1 MAKKKPRRLPEIPAS
16 ARLWFEEITDPVE
29 LAEYERR
36 SKEALVAPG
45 VGDRPLSVRTILAF
59 TDHLQ
64 EEELLELIEGFTKRL
79 SPLARRRLQR
89 QRQKANG
96 RKST

>member
-1 MAKKKPRRLPEIPAS
+1 MAKKRPIRTPPPVRRLFVGEP
-16 ARLWFEEITDPVE
+16 ITDPAE
-29 LAEYERR
+29 LAEAERS

-45 VGDRPLSVRTILAF
+45 VGDRPLSVRTILYF

-64 EEELLELIEGFTKRL
+64 DEELLELIEGFTKRL
-79 SPLARRRLQR
+79 SPQARRRLQR

-96 RKST
+96 RKGS